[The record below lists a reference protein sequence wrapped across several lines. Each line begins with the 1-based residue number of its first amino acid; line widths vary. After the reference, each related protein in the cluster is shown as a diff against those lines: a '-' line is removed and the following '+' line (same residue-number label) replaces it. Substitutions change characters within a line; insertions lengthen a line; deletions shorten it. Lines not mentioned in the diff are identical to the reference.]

1 MFLIEI
7 LKAIVQGIVQGI
19 TEWLPVSSTGHILL
33 LDAVWKMNAS
43 EAFFDVFKVIIQ
55 LGSIMAVVV
64 LYFHK
69 LNPFSPKKSREEKK
83 GTWILW
89 SKVLIASIPAAIA
102 GLALDDLIDGVL
114 STPVII
120 AAALILYGI
129 AFIWMESRKNKREQ
143 VSELKDISYKRAFG
157 IGAFQMLALIP
168 GTSRSGST
176 ILGASL
182 LGTSR
187 AVAAEFSFFM
197 AIPVMLGASGLKV
210 VKYFLLDEFC
220 ADCGLILESEEVV
233 NGLCAHCG
241 HAVTHPTFTT
251 EEWILLAVA
260 TVVSFLV
267 SVLVIRFLMAFIKKH
282 DFKPFGWY
290 RIALGIVVL
299 LILWLAPQVL
309 N

>member
-1 MFLIEI
+1 MLFIEV
-7 LKAIVQGIVQGI
+7 LKAIAQGIVQGI

-69 LNPFSPKKSREEKK
+69 LNPFSPKKSTEEKK
-83 GTWILW
+83 DTWILW
-89 SKVLIASIPAAIA
+89 SKVLVASIPAAIA

-114 STPVII
+114 STPLVI
-120 AAALILYGI
+120 ATALIVYGI
-129 AFIWMESRKNKREQ
+129 AFIWMESRNANTP
-143 VSELKDISYKRAFG
+143 VNDLKAISYKRALG

-176 ILGASL
+176 ILGATL

-187 AVAAEFSFFM
+187 SVAAEFSFFM

-210 VKYFLLDEFC
+210 VKYFLLD
-220 ADCGLILESEEVV
+220 GYS
-233 NGLCAHCG
+233 
-241 HAVTHPTFTT
+241 FTSD
-251 EEWILLAVA
+251 EWIILAVA
-260 TVVSFLV
+260 TVVSFVV
-267 SVLVIRFLMAFIKKH
+267 SVLVIRGLMAFIKKH

-299 LILWLAPQVL
+299 AVVIFAPQVL
-309 N
+309 A